1 MGATMFTVQDER
13 HQHYILASGKSN
25 EVLLVLIHHAH
36 VHLSLLSY
44 YLLTRKQQQ
53 SKKQSK
59 HSGSLHTKL
68 RHSYMPLIKQTPNVF
83 VISLEEKAFFSAGNK
98 SFLSTFRNPTKHLS
112 QWSASIP
119 WVEEEEEEEEEV
131 ILILKLAAILYKYEI
146 THTLRMHMSHHKSHP
161 ERWQP
166 FTFKCSNNKTGEC
179 SHPLCL

>member
-1 MGATMFTVQDER
+1 MSPGSILSWQNCLKRVVQTHRETQRSGDTHIIAATTTATSTSRPTPPPTMGATMFTVQDER

-98 SFLSTFRNPTKHLS
+98 SFLSTFRNPTK
-112 QWSASIP
+112 QG
-119 WVEEEEEEEEEV
+119 
-131 ILILKLAAILYKYEI
+131 
-146 THTLRMHMSHHKSHP
+146 RRRRRRSHFDI
-161 ERWQP
+161 E
-166 FTFKCSNNKTGEC
+166 TGC
-179 SHPLCL
+179 YIVQI